1 MKNLLAQQPIQ
12 LNPIGGSGLGP
23 FGNRSFGSGAD
34 ALTAII
40 KAVSAIIGFLT
51 LAAFIWFMFQLV
63 IGGIQWVTSG
73 GDKNSLESARNRLT
87 HAFVGLIIVVAGVS
101 ILAIIGQ
108 FLGVNWLNPQIS
120 F

>member
-1 MKNLLAQQPIQ
+1 MKFLAQIPLGNISG
-12 LNPIGGSGLGP
+12 PGLGP
-23 FGNRSFGSGAD
+23 FGANPPSD
-34 ALTAII
+34 NALTVII
-40 KAVSAIIGFLT
+40 KGVSAIIGFLT